1 MKNIVVYISILLLLS
16 SAFSTWLYKQEKEE
30 RIRLEGNQ
38 TALMENVRRYK
49 TKDSLN
55 VVSIQKLTLTK
66 KEFEQYNAE
75 LADRVKELG
84 IKVKRLQ
91 SVTSTGTTTITPI
104 KGEIKDSL
112 IYVDREKLVRDT
124 MKCLQYISPYL
135 EIDGCAYKGEFSGIV
150 VSKDTLDQFIHRV
163 PRQFLF
169 IKFGTKGIRQE
180 IVSRNPH
187 TEIVYSSY
195 IELK

>member
-1 MKNIVVYISILLLLS
+1 MKNIVVYISILLLFS

-30 RIRLEGNQ
+30 RKRLGANQ
-38 TALMENVRRYK
+38 AALLEDVKRYK

-55 VVSIQKLTLTK
+55 VVSIQKLTLTN

-91 SVTSTGTTTITPI
+91 SVSSTGTSTRT
-104 KGEIKDSL
+104 EIKTEVKDS
-112 IYVDREKLVRDT
+112 IIFRDKERLVMDT
-124 MKCLQYISPYL
+124 MKCIKYLSPYL
-135 EIDGCAYKGEFSGIV
+135 SMQGCVNKGMFEGLIESRDTIDQV
-150 VSKDTLDQFIHRV
+150 VHRV
-163 PRQFLF
+163 PRKFLF
-169 IKFGTKGIRQE
+169 LRYGTKGIRQE
-180 IVSRNPH
+180 IYSRNPH
-187 TEIVYSSY
+187 TVIDYSTY